1 MITRNFK
8 IIFFS
13 FICILSFVT
22 KIDAQQGIDEGHIKV
37 AMRVI
42 GDKILLNA
50 GDGVSRILAIEKEGD
65 RYKIQF
71 EADFQFTPDEMVTII
86 DQVVK
91 ETEIA
96 ISYLV
101 EVEECETSKV
111 IYGYEIS
118 SSGKTDLIPCK
129 LRIQPKACYE
139 LFITILDTNQAVTS
153 LTSVTFNASNG
164 LSIRKQERN
173 YFIVVPLFI
182 TLLML
187 MGLFIYF
194 RKKKLASQ
202 TDTDLIY
209 VGKYQFDK
217 KNMLLSYKNER
228 IELSSRETDL
238 LFLLYISENKTLER
252 ERILNVVWGD
262 EGDYIGRTLD
272 VFISKLRKKLVAD
285 PSLKIVNIR
294 GVGYKF
300 IINNQN

>member
-1 MITRNFK
+1 M
-8 IIFFS
+8 
-13 FICILSFVT
+13 FVT
-22 KIDAQQGIDEGHIKV
+22 KSDAQQGIDEGHIKV

-50 GDGVSRILAIEKEGD
+50 GDSISRILAIEKESD

-71 EADFQFTPDEMVTII
+71 ETDFQFTPDEMVTII

-91 ETEIA
+91 EAEIA

-111 IYGYEIS
+111 IYGYEIG
-118 SSGKTDLIPCK
+118 SSGKTDLISCK

-153 LTSVTFNASNG
+153 LTSATFNSSNG
-164 LSIRKQERN
+164 LSVGKQQRN

-194 RKKKLASQ
+194 RKKRLASQ

-209 VGKYQFDK
+209 IGKYQFDK
-217 KNMLLSYKNER
+217 KNMVLSYKNER

-238 LFLLYISENKTLER
+238 LFLLCISENKTLER
-252 ERILNVVWGD
+252 KQILKVVWGN

-285 PSLKIVNIR
+285 SSLKIVNIR

-300 IINNQN
+300 VINNQN